1 MSSPSSLRT
10 VISARGVMKITTDT
24 LDKQESI
31 QQRID
36 GTAGVP
42 YETIADLKGVEH
54 LDKVGNEYALLL
66 VRTPE
71 QQLNLETVP
80 LP

>member
-1 MSSPSSLRT
+1 
-10 VISARGVMKITTDT
+10 MKITTDNI
-24 LDKQESI
+24 DKQEGI
-31 QQRID
+31 QQRVD
-36 GTAGVP
+36 DKAGLP

-66 VRTPE
+66 VRTPDK
-71 QQLNLETVP
+71 QLNLETVP